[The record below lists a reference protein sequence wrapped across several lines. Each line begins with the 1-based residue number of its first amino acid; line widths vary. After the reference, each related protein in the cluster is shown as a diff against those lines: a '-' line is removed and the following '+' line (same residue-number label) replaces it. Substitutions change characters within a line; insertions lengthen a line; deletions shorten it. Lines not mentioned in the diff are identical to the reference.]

1 MRKRWHGLVSSQ
13 GSMCTLHCV
22 NVNAPQATCSLHKV
36 LTNPSASKLCCAKEG
51 SRTHPLSR
59 DERVSRLRW
68 SAQEEFSR
76 MPPQRATPQ
85 AQHDELVSQPL
96 KLILASWMNMA
107 RATGGFVKD
116 VGRCFSILGTA
127 SMMSFTLCFLPCM
140 EPRKT
145 VEPMAGRTAQ

>member
-1 MRKRWHGLVSSQ
+1 
-13 GSMCTLHCV
+13 
-22 NVNAPQATCSLHKV
+22 
-36 LTNPSASKLCCAKEG
+36 
-51 SRTHPLSR
+51 
-59 DERVSRLRW
+59 
-68 SAQEEFSR
+68 

-127 SMMSFTLCFLPCM
+127 SMMSFTLCFHPCM